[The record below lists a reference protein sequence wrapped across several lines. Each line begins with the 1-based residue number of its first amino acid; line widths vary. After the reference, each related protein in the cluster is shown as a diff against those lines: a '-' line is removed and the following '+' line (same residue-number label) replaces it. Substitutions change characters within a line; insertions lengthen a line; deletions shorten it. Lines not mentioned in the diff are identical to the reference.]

1 MEKASL
7 KLLFVFV
14 LVFSTTC
21 FPEGAEALGY
31 CSSDSDCPS
40 RCPAGCT
47 DAHCQYVAEGFPEG
61 AEALGYCSSDSD
73 CPSRCPEGC
82 TDAHCQ
88 YVAEGDFECYCG
100 LNPCL
105 G

>member
-14 LVFSTTC
+14 LVFSMTC

-47 DAHCQYVAEGFPEG
+47 DAHCQYVAEG
-61 AEALGYCSSDSD
+61 
-73 CPSRCPEGC
+73 
-82 TDAHCQ
+82 
-88 YVAEGDFECYCG
+88 DFECYCG

>member
-14 LVFSTTC
+14 LVFSAT
-21 FPEGAEALGY
+21 Y
-31 CSSDSDCPS
+31 
-40 RCPAGCT
+40 
-47 DAHCQYVAEGFPEG
+47 FPEG

-88 YVAEGDFECYCG
+88 YVAEESNFHVKNFFRRLINEFGNIYIYI
-100 LNPCL
+100 
-105 G
+105 